1 MLHSRINRPS
11 RKNIDQRSHKRRL
24 LRILMIKTKNT
35 KRNPCQI
42 DPQKNQNL
50 IQNLRLIRRHKHRQQ
65 SQRIPDHIIMQSCK
79 NIRTI
84 PDIHIPHRQFQLM
97 LYKNRMQNLPQ
108 IPPIIRQRIQML
120 RNPIMTPHQR
130 LPITRKLIIDKKR
143 NNPKYKRI

>member
-35 KRNPCQI
+35 KRNPRQI
-42 DPQKNQNL
+42 NPQKNQNL

-120 RNPIMTPHQR
+120 RNPVMTPHQR
-130 LPITRKLIIDKKR
+130 LPIPRELIIDKKR
-143 NNPKYKRI
+143 NNPKYKCI

>member
-1 MLHSRINRPS
+1 MLHSCINRPS

-35 KRNPCQI
+35 KRNPRQI
-42 DPQKNQNL
+42 NPQKNQNL

-120 RNPIMTPHQR
+120 RNPVMTPHQR
-130 LPITRKLIIDKKR
+130 LPIPCKLIINKPR
-143 NNPKYKRI
+143 NNPKNQRI

>member
-35 KRNPCQI
+35 KRNPRQI
-42 DPQKNQNL
+42 NPQKNQNL

-120 RNPIMTPHQR
+120 RNPVMTPHQR
-130 LPITRKLIIDKKR
+130 LPIPRELIIDKKR

>member
-35 KRNPCQI
+35 KRNPRQI
-42 DPQKNQNL
+42 NPQKNQNL

-84 PDIHIPHRQFQLM
+84 PDIHIPHRQFQLV

-108 IPPIIRQRIQML
+108 ISPIIRQRIQML
-120 RNPIMTPHQR
+120 RNPVMTPHQR
-130 LPITRKLIIDKKR
+130 LPIPCKLIINKPR
-143 NNPKYKRI
+143 NNPKNQRI

>member
-35 KRNPCQI
+35 KRNPRQI
-42 DPQKNQNL
+42 NPQKNQNL

-97 LYKNRMQNLPQ
+97 LHKNRMQNLPQ
-108 IPPIIRQRIQML
+108 ISPIIRQRIQML
-120 RNPIMTPHQR
+120 RNPVMTPHQR
-130 LPITRKLIIDKKR
+130 LPIPRELIIDKKR
-143 NNPKYKRI
+143 NNPKYQRI

>member
-35 KRNPCQI
+35 KRNPRQI
-42 DPQKNQNL
+42 NSQKNQNL

-65 SQRIPDHIIMQSCK
+65 SQRIPYHIIMQSCK

-120 RNPIMTPHQR
+120 RNPVMTPHQR
-130 LPITRKLIIDKKR
+130 LPIPRELIIDKKR

>member
-35 KRNPCQI
+35 KRNPRQI
-42 DPQKNQNL
+42 NPQKNQNL

-120 RNPIMTPHQR
+120 RNPVMTPHQR
-130 LPITRKLIIDKKR
+130 LPIPRELKINKPR
-143 NNPKYKRI
+143 NNPKNQRI

>member
-11 RKNIDQRSHKRRL
+11 RKNIDQSPHKRRL

-35 KRNPCQI
+35 KRNPRQI
-42 DPQKNQNL
+42 NPQKNQNL

-97 LYKNRMQNLPQ
+97 LHKNRMQNLPQ

-130 LPITRKLIIDKKR
+130 LPIPRELKINKPR
-143 NNPKYKRI
+143 NNPKNQRI

>member
-35 KRNPCQI
+35 KRNPRQI
-42 DPQKNQNL
+42 NPQKNQNL

-65 SQRIPDHIIMQSCK
+65 SQRIPDHIIMQRRK

-97 LYKNRMQNLPQ
+97 LHKNCMKNLSQ
-108 IPPIIRQRIQML
+108 IPSIISQRIQML

-130 LPITRKLIIDKKR
+130 LPIPRKLIINKPR
-143 NNPKYKRI
+143 NNPKNQRI

>member
-35 KRNPCQI
+35 KRNPRQI
-42 DPQKNQNL
+42 NPQKNQNL

-65 SQRIPDHIIMQSCK
+65 SQRIPNHIIMQSCK

-120 RNPIMTPHQR
+120 RNPVMTPHQR
-130 LPITRKLIIDKKR
+130 LPIPRELIIDKKR

>member
-35 KRNPCQI
+35 KRNPRQI
-42 DPQKNQNL
+42 NPQKNQNL

-130 LPITRKLIIDKKR
+130 LSIPRKLIINKPR
-143 NNPKYKRI
+143 NNPKNQRI

>member
-35 KRNPCQI
+35 KRNPRQI
-42 DPQKNQNL
+42 NPQKNQNL

-130 LPITRKLIIDKKR
+130 LPIPRELKINKPR
-143 NNPKYKRI
+143 NNPKNQRI

>member
-35 KRNPCQI
+35 KRNPRQI
-42 DPQKNQNL
+42 NPQKNQNL

-97 LYKNRMQNLPQ
+97 LHKNRMQNLPQ
-108 IPPIIRQRIQML
+108 ISPIIRQRIQML

-130 LPITRKLIIDKKR
+130 LPITRKLKINKPR
-143 NNPKYKRI
+143 NNPKNQRI

>member
-35 KRNPCQI
+35 KRNPRQI
-42 DPQKNQNL
+42 NPQKNQNL

-97 LYKNRMQNLPQ
+97 LHKNRMQNLPQ

-130 LPITRKLIIDKKR
+130 LPIPRKLKINKPR
-143 NNPKYKRI
+143 NNPKNQRI

>member
-35 KRNPCQI
+35 KRNPRQI
-42 DPQKNQNL
+42 NPQKNQNL

-130 LPITRKLIIDKKR
+130 LPITRKLKINKPR
-143 NNPKYKRI
+143 NNPKNQRI

>member
-35 KRNPCQI
+35 KRNPRQI
-42 DPQKNQNL
+42 NPQKNQNL

-97 LYKNRMQNLPQ
+97 LHKNRMQNLPQ

-130 LPITRKLIIDKKR
+130 LPIPRELKINKPR
-143 NNPKYKRI
+143 NNPKNQRI

>member
-35 KRNPCQI
+35 KRNPRQI
-42 DPQKNQNL
+42 NPQKNQNL

-120 RNPIMTPHQR
+120 RNPVMTPHQR
-130 LPITRKLIIDKKR
+130 LSIPRKLIIDKKR

>member
-35 KRNPCQI
+35 KRNPRQI
-42 DPQKNQNL
+42 NPQKNQNL

-130 LPITRKLIIDKKR
+130 LPIPRELIIDKKR

>member
-35 KRNPCQI
+35 KRNPRQI
-42 DPQKNQNL
+42 NPQKNQNL

-108 IPPIIRQRIQML
+108 ISPIIRQRIQML
-120 RNPIMTPHQR
+120 RNPVMTPHQR
-130 LPITRKLIIDKKR
+130 LPIPRELIIDKKR

>member
-35 KRNPCQI
+35 KRNPRQI
-42 DPQKNQNL
+42 NPQKNQNL

-120 RNPIMTPHQR
+120 RNPVMTPHQR
-130 LPITRKLIIDKKR
+130 LSIPRKLIINKPR
-143 NNPKYKRI
+143 NNPKNQRI

>member
-35 KRNPCQI
+35 KRNPRQI
-42 DPQKNQNL
+42 NPQKNQNL

-120 RNPIMTPHQR
+120 RNPVMTPHQR
-130 LPITRKLIIDKKR
+130 LPIPCKLIINKPR
-143 NNPKYKRI
+143 NNPKNQRI

>member
-35 KRNPCQI
+35 KRNPRQI
-42 DPQKNQNL
+42 NPQKNQNL

-97 LYKNRMQNLPQ
+97 LHKNRMQNLPQ

-120 RNPIMTPHQR
+120 RNPVMTPHQR
-130 LPITRKLIIDKKR
+130 LPIPRELKINKPR
-143 NNPKYKRI
+143 NNPKNQRI

>member
-11 RKNIDQRSHKRRL
+11 RKNIDQRPHKRCL

-35 KRNPCQI
+35 KRNPRQI
-42 DPQKNQNL
+42 NPQKNQNL
-50 IQNLRLIRRHKHRQQ
+50 IQNLRLIRWHKHRQQ
-65 SQRIPDHIIMQSCK
+65 SQRIPDHIIMQRRK

-97 LYKNRMQNLPQ
+97 LHKNCMKNLSQ
-108 IPPIIRQRIQML
+108 IPSIISQRIQML

-130 LPITRKLIIDKKR
+130 LPIPRELIINKPR